1 MVEVYLI
8 VTGIIFFAWLY
19 ALVRQTQRGYAA
31 NQPASLRPVVP
42 VNLFEGDDAVVV
54 AEGRGRIIYANDSAR
69 QWFGIDGGA
78 PNLALMS
85 QRIYPRDTLHD
96 LVAGSGHATFRL
108 GQRQIEAVS
117 HRSPAR
123 RASGWSSSCA
133 RCPRARC
140 PRIRRSIPCAPWRS
154 CPRSAIRSASR
165 LTSTRCSIPFCAAWT
180 PRSRMTAPRS
190 RCGMRRRAPSARRRA
205 ARCARPPAP

>member
-8 VTGIIFFAWLY
+8 ITGIIFFAWLY

-31 NQPASLRPVVP
+31 PQPDSLRPVVP

-54 AEGRGRIIYANDSAR
+54 AEGRGRIVYANDSAR

-85 QRIYPRDTLHD
+85 QQIYPRDALHD

-108 GQRQIEAVS
+108 GQRQIEAE
-117 HRSPAR
+117 RQ
-123 RASGWSSSCA
+123 
-133 RCPRARC
+133 
-140 PRIRRSIPCAPWRS
+140 
-154 CPRSAIRSASR
+154 SAVTSLRGEVGRLSTDLASR
-165 LTSTRCSIPFCAAWT
+165 IVGESLQDEVRQKGIVERFLAELESGDIKPERV
-180 PRSRMTAPRS
+180 
-190 RCGMRRRAPSARRRA
+190 GGDV
-205 ARCARPPAP
+205 